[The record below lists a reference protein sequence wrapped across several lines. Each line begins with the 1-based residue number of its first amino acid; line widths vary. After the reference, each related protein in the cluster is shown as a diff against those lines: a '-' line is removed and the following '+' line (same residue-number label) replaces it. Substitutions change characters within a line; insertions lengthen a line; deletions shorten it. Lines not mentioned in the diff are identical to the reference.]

1 ENFILCAIGVGNFHL
16 LGQNFSSYMQIRGL
30 KVPSVR
36 GKNFNLCAN
45 RQGKNRDTVM
55 LRVEVSE
62 ALRNRLKAQSA
73 RMKITMG
80 ELVSYSTS
88 SFLNY

>member
-45 RQGKNRDTVM
+45 RQVNS
-55 LRVEVSE
+55 LLS
-62 ALRNRLKAQSA
+62 APSFQWNQSA
-73 RMKITMG
+73 PAAFCVD
-80 ELVSYSTS
+80 ELRAQY
-88 SFLNY
+88 